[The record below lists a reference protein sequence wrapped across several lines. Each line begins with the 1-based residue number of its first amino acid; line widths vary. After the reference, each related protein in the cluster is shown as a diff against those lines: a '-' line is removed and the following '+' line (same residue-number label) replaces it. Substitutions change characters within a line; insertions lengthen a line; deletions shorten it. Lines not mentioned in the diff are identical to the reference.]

1 MRVLH
6 VSVSDSYGGAAIAA
20 WRIHDAIRRSGADS
34 RMLVGRKGRADRSVV
49 EQYHGLAGKARLRA
63 SQMVED
69 WILRRQH
76 SPNPIL
82 HSLGL
87 LPTAAPNAIAASN
100 PDIINLHWINQAT
113 ISIGEIARLEKPLVW
128 TLHDTWPFSGCE
140 HYDDMAH
147 PGRFARGYTSNSR
160 APGHTGSDLD
170 AWNFQRKRKLWQHA
184 NITIVTPSRWLGE
197 QSRKSSLFAG
207 RPHHVIPYPIDLDRF
222 RALPKDAARAVLG
235 LGSANRVFSFLGATD
250 DSRKG
255 FDLLAKALW
264 ALPEAKRAQLTLLT
278 GGGGALGGLPPGL
291 TVHAVGRLND
301 EIAINA
307 FHAAADMFCAPSR
320 EDNLPLT
327 VMEALASGTPVLAF
341 AVGGMPDMVADGI
354 CGALIAPFDTHALA
368 KAIADRI
375 DDGDGNERAAI
386 AARRQAESIFSPQ
399 AVADRYCALYR
410 AILTR

>member
-20 WRIHDAIRRSGADS
+20 WRIHDAIRRSGVDS
-34 RMLVGRKGRADRSVV
+34 RMLVGRKGRADSSVV
-49 EQYHGLAGKARLRA
+49 EQYHGLAGKARLRLSHMA
-63 SQMVED
+63 ED

-87 LPTAAPNAIAASN
+87 LPTAAPKAIAVSN
-100 PDIINLHWINQAT
+100 PDIVNLHWINQAT
-113 ISIGEIARLEKPLVW
+113 ISIDEIGRLGKPLVW
-128 TLHDTWPFSGCE
+128 TLHDTWAFSGCE

-147 PGRFARGYTSNSR
+147 PGRFTRGYTGDSR
-160 APGHTGSDLD
+160 APGHTGWDLD
-170 AWNFQRKRKLWQHA
+170 AWNFRRKHRLWQRA

-235 LGSANRVFSFLGATD
+235 LDSSRTVLSFLGATND
-250 DSRKG
+250 PRKG
-255 FDLLAKALW
+255 FDLLAEALW
-264 ALPEAKRAQLTLLT
+264 ALPDAKRAELTLLT
-278 GGGGALGGLPPGL
+278 GGGGMLGNLPPDL
-291 TVHAVGRLND
+291 SVHAVGRLND
-301 EIAINA
+301 DIAINA

-341 AVGGMPDMVADGI
+341 AIGGMPDMVTDSQ
-354 CGALIAPFDTHALA
+354 CGALVSPFDTQALA

-375 DDGDGNERAAI
+375 GDRDGNARAAA
-386 AARRQAESIFSPQ
+386 AARTQAESIFSPE
-399 AVADRYCALYR
+399 AVADRYRALYR
-410 AILTR
+410 TVLT